1 VYTYT
6 LLTYKSWEKLLG
18 RVCMRK
24 YPFSSKAIKAIMA
37 ATIALSPVI
46 ISGVA
51 NQTVIAAENGSID
64 SLMSKQAL
72 IYEQLTTEQR
82 GYLGT
87 TQGALAGLGW
97 EGYAK
102 KIISSSNPTAAE
114 ISIVKGLM
122 ELISSSTVLNVQG
135 KINQFRSSQA
145 VNVKTVFGDAVSVDD
160 VLTFVA
166 DVQLQFIT
174 NVESAGNLNE
184 DEYFSLFIDA
194 FITVQGNSAH
204 TTVVEKFFSLVD
216 PIKTVSVFN
225 EVSSNVDTNTRTALI
240 QAIQKA
246 ANPGE
251 GTNPGTGGTPGTP
264 GTPGAPGTPGKP
276 GSGGTPAGEVPSQHV
291 ITLPEKAAEV
301 VKESNPSGKVYVVTK
316 VASEKVDEIVNSI
329 TATQYI
335 IPLQLEKPATGE
347 AAKAQVPA
355 GLITGAL
362 KQNSKSLIEVKST
375 DGATYKFPVSQINIS
390 DLAKKLG
397 VTEANL
403 VINFSINKVATSEF
417 QGIVTKNNLKID
429 SNVVDFTVEAV
440 AGNKTEKISK
450 FSTYVERDIVG
461 SKTFNKKSS
470 VAVKINENGTVS
482 PIPTLFTGNVATIK
496 SLTNSKYTIVENSKI
511 FSDVSQTSWAKPYID
526 TLASKYIVH
535 GKTND
540 KYDPSALMTRAEF
553 AVLLVRALGLPTST
567 YDGSFDDVSGNEWFA
582 KNGELTAAVQYGI
595 VKGVSVN
602 KFDPNA
608 KVTRAQAA
616 VMIQRA
622 MEMDFLNYNKSQLNQ
637 SRKLTD
643 FKDNKQIGSWA
654 KAGVEAV
661 YQAGIVSGKG
671 ENFDP
676 NGYTQ
681 RQEMAKILANFLVS
695 AKLMN

>member
-1 VYTYT
+1 M
-6 LLTYKSWEKLLG
+6 K
-18 RVCMRK
+18 K

-37 ATIALSPVI
+37 ASIALSPVI
-46 ISGVA
+46 ATGVS
-51 NQTVIAAENGSID
+51 NQTVIAAENDSI
-64 SLMSKQAL
+64 STLMSKQAL
-72 IYEQLTTEQR
+72 IYEQLTTEQK
-82 GYLGT
+82 GYLST
-87 TQGALAGLGW
+87 TQGILAGLGW

-102 KIISSSNPTAAE
+102 KIISNSNPSAAE
-114 ISIVKGLM
+114 ISVVKGLM

-135 KINQFRSSQA
+135 KIDHFRSGQA
-145 VNVKTVFGDAVSVDD
+145 GNVKTVFGESVSVDD

-174 NVESAGNLNE
+174 NVESAGNLTE
-184 DEYFSLFIDA
+184 DEYFALFIDA
-194 FITVQGNSAH
+194 FITVQGNPTHS
-204 TTVVEKFFSLVD
+204 TVVGKFFSLVD

-240 QAIQKA
+240 QAIYKA
-246 ANPGE
+246 ANPSG
-251 GTNPGTGGTPGTP
+251 GSNPGTG
-264 GTPGAPGTPGKP
+264 GTPGAPGTPGTPGVPGTP
-276 GSGGTPAGEVPSQHV
+276 GSGGTPGGEVPNQNV

-301 VKESNPSGKVYVVTK
+301 VRESNPSGKVYVVTK
-316 VASEKVDEIVNSI
+316 VSSDKVEEIVNSI

-335 IPLQLEKPATGE
+335 IPLQLEKPAAGE

-362 KQNSKSLIEVKST
+362 KQNSKSLIEVTSAEGT
-375 DGATYKFPVSQINIS
+375 NYKLPVSQLNIT
-390 DLAKKLG
+390 DLVKKLG

-403 VINFSINKVATSEF
+403 VINLSINKVATSEV
-417 QGIVTKNNLKID
+417 QGTVTKNNLKLASDVIE
-429 SNVVDFTVEAV
+429 FTVEV
-440 AGNKTEKISK
+440 AGAGKTETLST
-450 FSTYVERDIVG
+450 FTTYVERNIIG
-461 SKTFNKKSS
+461 TKTFNKKNS

-482 PIPTLFTGNVATIK
+482 PIPTLFNNNIATVK
-496 SLTNSKYTIVENSKI
+496 SLTNSKYTIVENNKT
-511 FSDVSQTSWAKPYID
+511 FSDVSQSSWAKPYID

-567 YDGSFDDVSGNEWFA
+567 YDNSFTDVIGNEWFA

-622 MEMDFLNYNKSQLNQ
+622 MEIDFLKYDKSQLNQ
-637 SRKLTD
+637 TKKLTD
-643 FKDNKQIGSWA
+643 FKDSKLVGSWA

-671 ENFDP
+671 DKFDP